1 MPVYPSEND
10 QNGESNNQGLSDK
23 NQDLLTTACSQLQEG
38 IQQHK
43 EGKLQFAIVSLT
55 ESWKKFQ
62 LLGDLSKQIK
72 ALRYLT
78 LVAYN
83 HGEYQFVI
91 KYGHKCLS
99 LEPELKIQEQ
109 ILSYMGNAYRHLGNY
124 ESAIQFLDKEVRK
137 LWDLSN
143 KRNKVN
149 IQKLSD
155 QAIKIEEILQKLQ
168 TDVDSNQTNLL
179 KMRNSIETNMKNI
192 ENLGSSEEDLNS
204 IRMNISSIDT
214 QLMLLDD
221 TVQALNNYK
230 NQLNQTILEIQTQIS
245 SSEDLFSTEENE
257 N

>member
-1 MPVYPSEND
+1 MKVERKFPEYLKRAN
-10 QNGESNNQGLSDK
+10 NGGLLVGFIYVLVFMSILFLWIWQTFETESDK
-23 NQDLLTTACSQLQEG
+23 SLLNTIDERLNLIE
-38 IQQHK
+38 
-43 EGKLQFAIVSLT
+43 
-55 ESWKKFQ
+55 
-62 LLGDLSKQIK
+62 
-72 ALRYLT
+72 
-78 LVAYN
+78 
-83 HGEYQFVI
+83 
-91 KYGHKCLS
+91 
-99 LEPELKIQEQ
+99 EQ
-109 ILSYMGNAYRHLGNY
+109 INIVDETNNDTITDIS
-124 ESAIQFLDKEVRK
+124 SSIQFLDKEVRK

-192 ENLGSSEEDLNS
+192 ENLGLSEEDLNS

>member
-1 MPVYPSEND
+1 MKVERKFPEYLKRSNNGGLLVGFIYVLVFMSILFLWIWQTFETEND
-10 QNGESNNQGLSDK
+10 KS
-23 NQDLLTTACSQLQEG
+23 LLNTIDERLNLIE
-38 IQQHK
+38 
-43 EGKLQFAIVSLT
+43 
-55 ESWKKFQ
+55 
-62 LLGDLSKQIK
+62 
-72 ALRYLT
+72 
-78 LVAYN
+78 
-83 HGEYQFVI
+83 
-91 KYGHKCLS
+91 
-99 LEPELKIQEQ
+99 EQ
-109 ILSYMGNAYRHLGNY
+109 INIVDETNNDTITDIS
-124 ESAIQFLDKEVRK
+124 SSIQFLDKEVRK

-168 TDVDSNQTNLL
+168 RDVDSNQTNLL
-179 KMRNSIETNMKNI
+179 KMRNSIETNMQNI
-192 ENLGSSEEDLNS
+192 ENLGLSEEDLNS

-245 SSEDLFSTEENE
+245 SSEDLNSTQVNE

>member
-1 MPVYPSEND
+1 MKVERKFPEYLKRSNNGGLLVGFIYVLVFMSILFLWIWQTFETEND
-10 QNGESNNQGLSDK
+10 KS
-23 NQDLLTTACSQLQEG
+23 LLNTIDERLNLIE
-38 IQQHK
+38 
-43 EGKLQFAIVSLT
+43 
-55 ESWKKFQ
+55 
-62 LLGDLSKQIK
+62 
-72 ALRYLT
+72 
-78 LVAYN
+78 
-83 HGEYQFVI
+83 
-91 KYGHKCLS
+91 
-99 LEPELKIQEQ
+99 EQ
-109 ILSYMGNAYRHLGNY
+109 INIVDETNNDTITDIS
-124 ESAIQFLDKEVRK
+124 SSIQFLDKEVRK

-168 TDVDSNQTNLL
+168 ADVYSNQTNLL
-179 KMRNSIETNMKNI
+179 KMRKSIETNMKNI
-192 ENLGSSEEDLNS
+192 ENLGLSEEDLNS

-245 SSEDLFSTEENE
+245 SSEDLNPVQANE

>member
-1 MPVYPSEND
+1 MKVERKFPEYLKRANNGGLLVGFIYVLVFMSILFLWIWQTFETEND
-10 QNGESNNQGLSDK
+10 KS
-23 NQDLLTTACSQLQEG
+23 LLNTIDERLNLIE
-38 IQQHK
+38 
-43 EGKLQFAIVSLT
+43 
-55 ESWKKFQ
+55 
-62 LLGDLSKQIK
+62 
-72 ALRYLT
+72 
-78 LVAYN
+78 
-83 HGEYQFVI
+83 
-91 KYGHKCLS
+91 
-99 LEPELKIQEQ
+99 EQ
-109 ILSYMGNAYRHLGNY
+109 INIVDETNNDTITDIS
-124 ESAIQFLDKEVRK
+124 SSIQFLDKEVRK

-168 TDVDSNQTNLL
+168 TDVDNNQTNLL
-179 KMRNSIETNMKNI
+179 KMRNSIETNMQNI
-192 ENLGSSEEDLNS
+192 ENLGLSEEDLNS

-245 SSEDLFSTEENE
+245 SSEDLNSVQANE

>member
-1 MPVYPSEND
+1 MKVERKFPEYLKRANNGGLLVGFIYVLVFMSILFLWIWQTFETEND
-10 QNGESNNQGLSDK
+10 RS
-23 NQDLLTTACSQLQEG
+23 LLNTIDERLNLIE
-38 IQQHK
+38 
-43 EGKLQFAIVSLT
+43 
-55 ESWKKFQ
+55 
-62 LLGDLSKQIK
+62 
-72 ALRYLT
+72 
-78 LVAYN
+78 
-83 HGEYQFVI
+83 
-91 KYGHKCLS
+91 
-99 LEPELKIQEQ
+99 EQ
-109 ILSYMGNAYRHLGNY
+109 INIVDETNNDTITDIS
-124 ESAIQFLDKEVRK
+124 SSIQFLDKEVRK

-179 KMRNSIETNMKNI
+179 KMRNSIETNMQNI
-192 ENLGSSEEDLNS
+192 ENLGLSEEDLNS

-245 SSEDLFSTEENE
+245 SSEDLNSTQVNE

>member
-1 MPVYPSEND
+1 MKVERKFPEYLKRPNNGGLLLGFIYVLVFMSILFLWIWQTFETEND
-10 QNGESNNQGLSDK
+10 KS
-23 NQDLLTTACSQLQEG
+23 LLNTIDERLNLIE
-38 IQQHK
+38 
-43 EGKLQFAIVSLT
+43 
-55 ESWKKFQ
+55 
-62 LLGDLSKQIK
+62 
-72 ALRYLT
+72 
-78 LVAYN
+78 
-83 HGEYQFVI
+83 
-91 KYGHKCLS
+91 
-99 LEPELKIQEQ
+99 EQ
-109 ILSYMGNAYRHLGNY
+109 INIVDETNNDTITDIS
-124 ESAIQFLDKEVRK
+124 SSIQFLDKEVRK

-168 TDVDSNQTNLL
+168 TDVNSNQTNLL

-192 ENLGSSEEDLNS
+192 ENLGLSEEDLNS

-245 SSEDLFSTEENE
+245 SSEELNSAQVNE

>member
-1 MPVYPSEND
+1 MKVERKLPEYLKRANSGGLLLGFIYVLVFMSILFLWIWQTFETEND
-10 QNGESNNQGLSDK
+10 KS
-23 NQDLLTTACSQLQEG
+23 LLNTIDERLNLIE
-38 IQQHK
+38 
-43 EGKLQFAIVSLT
+43 
-55 ESWKKFQ
+55 
-62 LLGDLSKQIK
+62 
-72 ALRYLT
+72 
-78 LVAYN
+78 
-83 HGEYQFVI
+83 
-91 KYGHKCLS
+91 
-99 LEPELKIQEQ
+99 EQ
-109 ILSYMGNAYRHLGNY
+109 INIVDETNNDTITDIS
-124 ESAIQFLDKEVRK
+124 SSIQFLDKEVRK

-168 TDVDSNQTNLL
+168 TDVNSNQTNLL

-192 ENLGSSEEDLNS
+192 ENLGLSKEDLNS

-230 NQLNQTILEIQTQIS
+230 NQLNQTILEIQTQIN
-245 SSEDLFSTEENE
+245 SSEGLNSTQANE